1 MNDIPP
7 INSAGQITNLVSPR
21 PAPTRPAT
29 SDDESGDR
37 LEISETG
44 QILSNLA
51 PASTIRADRVA
62 QIRQAIADGT
72 YETPEKI
79 ELTVDRLLD
88 VLRASSV
95 GA

>member
-7 INSAGQITNLVSPR
+7 INSAGQMSNLISPR
-21 PAPTRPAT
+21 PTAIRQPA
-29 SDDESGDR
+29 SGETPVDQ

-44 QILSNLA
+44 QLLSNLSPRSA
-51 PASTIRADRVA
+51 IRADRVA
-62 QIRQAIADGT
+62 EIRQAIADGT
-72 YETPEKI
+72 YETREKI

-88 VLRASSV
+88 VLRGANV